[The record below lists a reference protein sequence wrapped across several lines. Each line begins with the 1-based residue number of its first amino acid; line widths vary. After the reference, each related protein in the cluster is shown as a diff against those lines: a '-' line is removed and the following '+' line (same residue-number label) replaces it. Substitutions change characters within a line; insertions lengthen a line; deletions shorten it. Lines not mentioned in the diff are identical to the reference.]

1 MILLVLAAFLA
12 AAAVLCGYTTI
23 RLPVRREAG
32 KRHIACIGDSVTYGC
47 TLPLFFLHRYPAVLQ
62 RLIGSEAQAAVFAV
76 NDRTLQDTGNKP
88 FREERAFRQ
97 SIEFRPD
104 TVVILLGTNDS
115 KDCNWVSAAAFRQQY
130 AELIAAYRAL
140 SPVPRIVI
148 CTPPCAFRP
157 INRFFYITNDA
168 KLDRVPEIAE
178 EIKTIAAENGTE
190 LIDLYALTQGRR
202 ELFGPDG
209 LHPNTAGAR
218 LIAEAV
224 FRTLCDRSGQG
235 SDTRSKFSSPAAL
248 VHRL

>member
-1 MILLVLAAFLA
+1 MVYCAAWTKREMIGHRW
-12 AAAVLCGYTTI
+12 AVWLHGPVWWLRARWQRRLHAPCPQSASSRRRRGRWPSGRRPTCGRSETA
-23 RLPVRREAG
+23 RGPSARR
-32 KRHIACIGDSVTYGC
+32 
-47 TLPLFFLHRYPAVLQ
+47 P
-62 RLIGSEAQAAVFAV
+62 
-76 NDRTLQDTGNKP
+76 
-88 FREERAFRQ
+88 
-97 SIEFRPD
+97 
-104 TVVILLGTNDS
+104 
-115 KDCNWVSAAAFRQQY
+115 
-130 AELIAAYRAL
+130 
-140 SPVPRIVI
+140 
-148 CTPPCAFRP
+148 PPCAFRP